1 MVISGTT
8 EAVST
13 GSETKSET
21 APSVSFS
28 FGALGES
35 SAPKPSISSGETSVT
50 KVVEG
55 SNPTTVAV
63 TTASNAI
70 TTTTSATAQPQPSL
84 NFAFGAVKE
93 APKTSGSS
101 VPETEKP
108 SETTASGFK
117 APEEPPKPSVA
128 KTLDFSFGATST
140 ASGKTGLFQ

>member
-1 MVISGTT
+1 
-8 EAVST
+8 
-13 GSETKSET
+13 
-21 APSVSFS
+21 
-28 FGALGES
+28 
-35 SAPKPSISSGETSVT
+35 
-50 KVVEG
+50 
-55 SNPTTVAV
+55 
-63 TTASNAI
+63 
-70 TTTTSATAQPQPSL
+70 
-84 NFAFGAVKE
+84 VKE